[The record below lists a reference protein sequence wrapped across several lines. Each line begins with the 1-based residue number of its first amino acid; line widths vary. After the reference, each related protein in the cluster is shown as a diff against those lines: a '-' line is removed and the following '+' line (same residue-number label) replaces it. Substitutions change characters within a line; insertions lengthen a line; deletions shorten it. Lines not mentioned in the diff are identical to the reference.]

1 MPEYADGSRTDMERD
16 RMGDRERRVTE
27 QIERDELTRGQ
38 TPPGA
43 PPSTPYPASTIVLAR
58 ESGKVPFEV
67 LLLRRPSEAR
77 FAAGAYVF
85 PGGKIDE
92 EDADPE
98 LVRRLGR
105 AVGGSEPAALAAAI
119 RELFE
124 ETGLLLADVQPDER
138 SLSAARAALLAG
150 KSDFRSVAHDLDL
163 TFDSVRSAYFGRWIT
178 PTRFSRRYDTRFF
191 ITILPG
197 DRPDFEPDLTEELA
211 GFTWIDPLTAVEQF
225 REGRLPML
233 FPTRTTLGSLAEY
246 ESLDALYDACRRRK
260 VEPITPRLLIR
271 GDSVR
276 PVLPGDPDWD
286 AAV

>member
-1 MPEYADGSRTDMERD
+1 MDKERD
-16 RMGDRERRVTE
+16 GMGERERRVTE
-27 QIERDELTRGQ
+27 RIERDELARGQ
-38 TPPGA
+38 TAPGDA
-43 PPSTPYPASTIVLAR
+43 PSTPHPASTIVLAR
-58 ESGKVPFEV
+58 EPAGDEPFEV
-67 LLLRRPSEAR
+67 LLLRRPSDAR

-85 PGGKIDE
+85 PGGRIDE
-92 EDADPE
+92 ADAEPE

-124 ETGLLLADVQPDER
+124 ETGLLLADAQPDRE
-138 SLSAARAALLAG
+138 SLTAARSALLAG
-150 KSDFRSVAHDLDL
+150 ESDFRTVAHDLDL

-191 ITILPG
+191 ITVLPE
-197 DRPDFEPDLTEELA
+197 DRSDFEPELTEELA
-211 GFTWIDPLTAVEQF
+211 GFTWLRPSAAVEQF

-233 FPTRTTLGSLAEY
+233 FPTRTTLGSLAAH
-246 ESLDALYDACRRRK
+246 ESLDALYEACRRRK

-286 AAV
+286 EAV

>member
-1 MPEYADGSRTDMERD
+1 MSDRD
-16 RMGDRERRVTE
+16 RSVTE
-27 QIERDELTRGQ
+27 RIEREELARGHIAPGE
-38 TPPGA
+38 TPVEPR
-43 PPSTPYPASTIVLAR
+43 PASTIVLAR
-58 ESGKVPFEV
+58 EPVGRRFEV
-67 LLLRRPSEAR
+67 LLLRRPSESR

-92 EDADPE
+92 SDADAE

-105 AVGGSEPAALAAAI
+105 SVGGAEPDALAAAL

-124 ETGLLLADVQPDER
+124 ETGLLLADDLPEEGA
-138 SLSAARAALLAG
+138 LAAARAALLAG
-150 KSDFRSVAHDLDL
+150 ERDFRSVAHELDL
-163 TFDSVRSAYFGRWIT
+163 TFDSVRSAYFGRWVT
-178 PTRFSRRYDTRFF
+178 PARFSRRYDTRFF
-191 ITILPG
+191 ITRLPEQKIE
-197 DRPDFEPDLTEELA
+197 FEPDLTDELA
-211 GFTWIDPLTAVEQF
+211 GFTWLPPSVAVERF

-233 FPTRTTLGSLAEY
+233 FPTRTTLGTLAGYEDLDSLYASCLEK
-246 ESLDALYDACRRRK
+246 R

>member
-1 MPEYADGSRTDMERD
+1 ME
-16 RMGDRERRVTE
+16 DRERSVTE
-27 QIERDELTRGQ
+27 QIERDELRRGQ
-38 TPPGA
+38 IGPDEN
-43 PPSTPYPASTIVLAR
+43 PSTPQPASTIVLAR
-58 ESGKVPFEV
+58 EPEDAPFEV

-85 PGGKIDE
+85 PGGKIDQA
-92 EDADPE
+92 DADPE
-98 LVRRLGR
+98 VARRLGR

-124 ETGLLLADVQPDER
+124 ETGLLLADARPDET
-138 SLSAARAALLAG
+138 SLTAARSALLAG
-150 KSDFRSVAHDLDL
+150 KTDFRSVAHDLNL
-163 TFDSVRSAYFGRWIT
+163 TFDSLRSAYFGRWIT

-191 ITILPG
+191 ITVLPD
-197 DRPDFEPDLTEELA
+197 DRRDFEPDLTEEMA
-211 GFTWIDPLTAVEQF
+211 GSTWLRPSTAVEQF

-233 FPTRTTLGSLAEY
+233 FPTRTTLGHLAEY
-246 ESLDALYDACRRRK
+246 GSLDALYDVCRRRK

-286 AAV
+286 EAV

>member
-1 MPEYADGSRTDMERD
+1 MNRERN

-38 TPPGA
+38 IGPGET
-43 PPSTPYPASTIVLAR
+43 PSTPVPASTIVLAR
-58 ESGKVPFEV
+58 EPRGGAFEV
-67 LLLRRPSEAR
+67 LLLRRPSAAR

-92 EDADPE
+92 ADADPE

-124 ETGLLLADVQPDER
+124 ETGLLLADAQPDR
-138 SLSAARAALLAG
+138 DSLAGARAALLAG
-150 KSDFRSVAHDLDL
+150 ESDFRSVAHDLDL
-163 TFDSVRSAYFGRWIT
+163 SFDSVRSAYFGRWVT

-191 ITILPG
+191 ITVVPE
-197 DRPDFEPDLTEELA
+197 DRADFEPDLTDELA
-211 GFTWIDPLTAVEQF
+211 GFTWLEPSVAVEQF

-233 FPTRTTLGSLAEY
+233 FPTRTTLGSLAEF
-246 ESLDALYDACRRRK
+246 ESLDALYDACRRHR

-286 AAV
+286 EAV

>member
-1 MPEYADGSRTDMERD
+1 
-16 RMGDRERRVTE
+16 MGERERAVTE
-27 QIERDELTRGQ
+27 RIEREELARGHIGPGE
-38 TPPGA
+38 TPVRPQ
-43 PPSTPYPASTIVLAR
+43 PASTIVLAR
-58 ESGKVPFEV
+58 EAGSGPFEV

-92 EDADPE
+92 ADADPE
-98 LVRRLGR
+98 LTRRLGR
-105 AVGGSEPAALAAAI
+105 SIGGAEPEALAAAL

-124 ETGLLLADVQPDER
+124 ETGLLLADAMPAEEA
-138 SLSAARAALLAG
+138 LMHAREALLAG
-150 KSDFRSVAHDLDL
+150 RTDFRTVAHDLDL
-163 TFDSVRSAYFGRWIT
+163 GFDTVRSAYFGRWIT
-178 PTRFSRRYDTRFF
+178 PARFSRRYDTRFF
-191 ITILPG
+191 ITRLPEERG
-197 DRPDFEPDLTEELA
+197 GFEPELTEELA
-211 GFTWIDPLTAVEQF
+211 GFTWLAPSVAVEMF

-246 ESLDALYDACRRRK
+246 RSLDALYEACRK
-260 VEPITPRLLIR
+260 QAVEPITPRLLIR